1 MRRKHI
7 GVVPQ
12 DTALFNETLIYNR
25 KYANQTATD
34 ENVYNACKAACI
46 HDKIL
51 AFPDGYETKV
61 GDRGLR
67 LSGGEK
73 QRIAIAQTILKNPGI
88 IMLDEDTAALDS
100 ETEEQIQEPLAAVSR
115 GRTML
120 IIAHQLSTI
129 VSADNILVLNEGK
142 IVESGTHQDLLAK
155 NGKYTTMWNK
165 QMKAQGAAH

>member
-1 MRRKHI
+1 MRRWNEGWFQRGLGYRKHI

-61 GDRGLR
+61 
-67 LSGGEK
+67 
-73 QRIAIAQTILKNPGI
+73 GI